1 MKPPIKANMRL
12 TSFTKLTLLTLVLSV
27 AGFGQAGPD
36 DKYVLGL
43 DSQVQAGV
51 PEGRV
56 MQFDHLASKVFA
68 GLDHTWWLYVPPGY
82 DKKKALPIMV
92 FQDGY
97 IYAARDGRWRVP
109 VVLNNLIAK
118 KEIPA
123 MAAVFINPGTG
134 YMQGPDGSPMTSAA
148 GIRLDEYLAMNDQYA
163 RFLVEDVFPE
173 VRKYVRITDDP
184 AGRAVAGW
192 SAGGFCAFNA
202 AWHRPDQFRKVF
214 SNNGTLQMG
223 APPANPGSP
232 PDPGT
237 TYPMKVKAS
246 EKKPLRVWH
255 QTGENDNP
263 GPLTSNKAIAEA
275 FKEKGY
281 DSQFVLGTGSHSD
294 RHAASVFPDAMRW
307 LWRDWRGR

>member
-1 MKPPIKANMRL
+1 M
-12 TSFTKLTLLTLVLSV
+12 SLSV
-27 AGFGQAGPD
+27 FGQAGPD
-36 DKYVLGL
+36 DQYILGA

-56 MQFDHLASKVFA
+56 MQFDHLVSKVFA
-68 GLDHTWWLYVPPGY
+68 GLDHTWWLYIPPGY
-82 DKKKALPIMV
+82 DKKKPLPIMV

-118 KEIPA
+118 KEIPM

-134 YMQGPDGSPMTSAA
+134 YMQGPDGSPLTSAA
-148 GIRLDEYLAMNDQYA
+148 GIRLDEYLAMTDQYA

-184 AGRAVAGW
+184 EGRALAGW

-202 AWHRPDQFRKVF
+202 AWQRADQFRKVF
-214 SNNGTLQMG
+214 SNNGTLQI
-223 APPANPGSP
+223 PKSNSVP
-232 PDPGT
+232 T
-237 TYPMKVKAS
+237 TYVDIVKQD
-246 EKKPLRVWH
+246 EKKPIRVWH

-263 GPLTSNKAIAEA
+263 GPLTSNKALAEIL
-275 FKEKGY
+275 KQKGY
-281 DSQFVLGTGSHSD
+281 DTQFVLGTGSHSD
-294 RHAASVFPDAMRW
+294 RHAASVFPEAMRW
-307 LWRDWRGR
+307 LWRDYPK

>member
-68 GLDHTWWLYVPPGY
+68 GLDHTWWLYIPPGY
-82 DKKKALPIMV
+82 DKKKPLPVMV

-118 KEIPA
+118 KEIPP

-134 YMQGPDGSPMTSAA
+134 YMQGPDGSPLTSAA
-148 GIRLDEYLAMNDQYA
+148 GIRLDEYLAMTDQYA
-163 RFLVEDVFPE
+163 RFIVEDVFPE
-173 VRKYVRITDDP
+173 VRKYVKITDDP
-184 AGRAVAGW
+184 EGRAVAGW

-214 SNNGTLQMG
+214 SNNGTLQI
-223 APPANPGSP
+223 PKSNSVP
-232 PDPGT
+232 T
-237 TYPMKVKAS
+237 TYVDIVKQD
-246 EKKPLRVWH
+246 EKKPIRVWH

-263 GPLTSNKAIAEA
+263 GPLTSNKAIAEI
-275 FKEKGY
+275 FKQKGY
-281 DSQFVLGTGSHSD
+281 DTQFVLGTGSHSD
-294 RHAASVFPDAMRW
+294 RHAASLFPDAMRW
-307 LWRDWRGR
+307 LWRDYPK

>member
-1 MKPPIKANMRL
+1 M
-12 TSFTKLTLLTLVLSV
+12 SLSV
-27 AGFGQAGPD
+27 FGQAGPD
-36 DKYVLGL
+36 DRYVLGA
-43 DSQVQAGV
+43 DSQVQPGV

-97 IYAARDGRWRVP
+97 IYAARDGRWRVA
-109 VVLNNLIAK
+109 VVLNNLIAR

-148 GIRLDEYLAMNDQYA
+148 GIRLDEYLAMTDQYA
-163 RFLVEDVFPE
+163 RFLIEDVFPE
-173 VRKYVRITDDP
+173 VRKYIRITDDP
-184 AGRAVAGW
+184 EGRALAGW

-202 AWHRPDQFRKVF
+202 AWQRPDQFRKVF
-214 SNNGTLQMG
+214 SNNGTLQI
-223 APPANPGSP
+223 PRSNSVP
-232 PDPGT
+232 T
-237 TYPMKVKAS
+237 TYADIVKQD

-281 DSQFVLGTGSHSD
+281 DTQFVLGTGSHSD

-307 LWRDWRGR
+307 LWRDYPK

>member
-1 MKPPIKANMRL
+1 MRL
-12 TSFTKLTLLTLVLSV
+12 RSFFINVVVVVVLASAV
-27 AGFGQAGPD
+27 LGQAGPD
-36 DKYVLGL
+36 DKYVLGA
-43 DSQVQAGV
+43 DSQVRPGV

-56 MQFDHLASKVFA
+56 VQFDHLVSKVFA
-68 GLDHTWWLYVPPGY
+68 GLDHTWWLYIPPGY

-163 RFLVEDVFPE
+163 RFLIEDVFPE

-184 AGRAVAGW
+184 EGRAIAGW

-202 AWHRPDQFRKVF
+202 AWLRADQFRKVF

-223 APPANPGSP
+223 APDS
-232 PDPGT
+232 
-237 TYPMKVKAS
+237 YPVKVKTA
-246 EKKPLRVWH
+246 ERKPIRVWH
-255 QTGENDNP
+255 QTGEADNP

-281 DSQFVLGTGSHSD
+281 DTQFVLGTGSHSD
-294 RHAASVFPDAMRW
+294 RHAASIFPDAMRW
-307 LWRDWRGR
+307 LWRNYSIEGK

>member
-1 MKPPIKANMRL
+1 MRFGFLKLIL
-12 TSFTKLTLLTLVLSV
+12 TIMAL
-27 AGFGQAGPD
+27 AAAAFGQAAPD
-36 DKYVLGL
+36 DRYVLGA
-43 DSQVQAGV
+43 DSQVQPGV

-56 MQFDHLASKVFA
+56 MQFDHLVSKVFA
-68 GLDHTWWLYVPPGY
+68 GLDHTWWLYIPPGY
-82 DKKKALPIMV
+82 DKKKSLPVMV

-118 KEIPA
+118 KEIPM

-148 GIRLDEYLAMNDQYA
+148 GIRLDEYLAMTDQYA

-173 VRKYVRITDDP
+173 VRKHIRITDDP
-184 AGRAVAGW
+184 EGRALAGW

-202 AWHRPDQFRKVF
+202 AWLRPDQFRKVF
-214 SNNGTLQMG
+214 SNNGTLQIG
-223 APPANPGSP
+223 APDS
-232 PDPGT
+232 
-237 TYPMKVKAS
+237 YPVKVKAS
-246 EKKPLRVWH
+246 DKKPIRIWH

-307 LWRDWRGR
+307 LWRDYPKY